1 MPGMNLG
8 KHIFGLREHYFE
20 KVDQEVRDRQ
30 FLVYNLLALM
40 FYILVISCIT
50 SGIVYGLIIFNN
62 WLIAIFVGL
71 FFGLISFTLL
81 ILVLFLTMTTNHED
95 LYDSMTN
102 MNPHFEPY
110 QNKDLSS
117 LSDEQALKITQEKKM
132 FLRETSHPPSMDR
145 FHLSG
150 IITSI
155 IKVSLILIIS
165 CIVANAMEILMF
177 HGKLNDSLKS
187 IKENEFIQFLAEK
200 DTEKP
205 EGEDNSRI
213 KDKQLLASWTLEML
227 TEDKNQP
234 FILVD
239 SKSLILSIEILNEA
253 IGKSKIVLDVLFALL
268 FLTPFVLV
276 KKSRE
281 YSGGAF
287 LKEVALTDISTS
299 FYSFLLTQRTS
310 QNIKKKI
317 ELEFDYSSIAQS
329 KKHEKG

>member
-1 MPGMNLG
+1 MNLG

-20 KVDQEVRDRQ
+20 KVDQETRDRQ

-40 FYILVISCIT
+40 FYILVICCTI
-50 SGIVYGLIIFNN
+50 SGIVYGLILFNN
-62 WLIAIFVGL
+62 WPIAITLGL
-71 FFGLISFTLL
+71 FFGLISFLLL

-102 MNPHFEPY
+102 MSPHFEPF
-110 QNKDLSS
+110 QKQDLSS
-117 LSDEQALKITQEKKM
+117 ISDEQALKMTQEKKM

-150 IITSI
+150 ILTSM

-165 CIVANAMEILMF
+165 CIVANAIEILMF
-177 HGKLNDSLKS
+177 HDKLNDSLKS
-187 IKENEFIQFLAEK
+187 IKQNELIQYLAESDRNQ
-200 DTEKP
+200 DTLKKTNEALNQK
-205 EGEDNSRI
+205 R
-213 KDKQLLASWTLEML
+213 LLASWTVEML
-227 TEDKNQP
+227 TEDKDQP
-234 FILVD
+234 FKLIN
-239 SKSLILSIEILNEA
+239 SKSLILSLEILDKA

-299 FYSFLLTQRTS
+299 FYSFLITQRTC

-317 ELEFDYSSIAQS
+317 DTEYDYSSLTKRRRS
-329 KKHEKG
+329 YEKG